1 MHGPYIYYV
10 HSRFHSI
17 WFSLDW
23 FGWIELKSQNISL
36 HLYRFGWVRRM
47 KRTSCAI
54 KREREKHFALNW
66 YYTIKRIVHTHSY
79 YLNDDYFAHGCTEA
93 PVLPQHIQCTCVLI
107 FYLHLSLHVTSRF
120 YVSLMCVSF
129 VYWLL
134 KIMFNI
140 LLVFFTSVFH
150 FCHMSARELVCKC
163 MQLCT
168 LREKEK
174 ESTYAGWVR
183 KRSLTAQMVHCKM
196 PSKKISSRASHT
208 VEN

>member
-66 YYTIKRIVHTHSY
+66 YYTIKRIVHTQSY

-140 LLVFFTSVFH
+140 LLVFFYLCIPFLPYER
-150 FCHMSARELVCKC
+150 ARARL
-163 MQLCT
+163 
-168 LREKEK
+168 
-174 ESTYAGWVR
+174 
-183 KRSLTAQMVHCKM
+183 
-196 PSKKISSRASHT
+196 
-208 VEN
+208 

>member
-54 KREREKHFALNW
+54 KRERETFCIKLILHNKAHCTHTFILPERWLFCTRVYRSSCFATT
-66 YYTIKRIVHTHSY
+66 YSM
-79 YLNDDYFAHGCTEA
+79 YLCADILPALVSSRYFSSSCFAH
-93 PVLPQHIQCTCVLI
+93 VCVFCL
-107 FYLHLSLHVTSRF
+107 LTTWNHVQ
-120 YVSLMCVSF
+120 YSF
-129 VYWLL
+129 S
-134 KIMFNI
+134 FS
-140 LLVFFTSVFH
+140 TSVFH
-150 FCHMSARELVCKC
+150 FLHMSARELVCKC

-168 LREKEK
+168 LREKER
-174 ESTYAGWVR
+174 EHVCGLST
-183 KRSLTAQMVHCKM
+183 KRSLTAQMMHCKM

-208 VEN
+208 VENE